1 MRKVNSKSIIVIA
14 TIISYLILSCLL
26 LINKFSNT
34 YNSIINPMFWIL
46 LAVVCFILFRN
57 EYVNKKFRLDILQ
70 TVIITV
76 VGYFIFYYI
85 LGFIVGFQ
93 DTPYSSGIKAIFK
106 NIWNFGIIII
116 FQEYVRQVLVNR
128 SGRSKALIVIIT
140 ILFTFVDITR
150 ILTISKID
158 SGAKL
163 FQTFVI
169 TINPAIARS
178 MLLTYL
184 TYKADFLP
192 SLAYKI
198 PLIIYSFIVP
208 FIPNLNWFLLGVIDL
223 LLPFV
228 VFARVYRLLYKREKV
243 ETNRKKYKGML
254 AYTPIFIVL
263 IILVILV
270 SGAFKYQLIAIASN
284 SMNPAFYRGDAIILK
299 KVDKEERKNI
309 KVGEVIVYN
318 SDGAY
323 IVHRVIEKKETMTG
337 AYLYKTKGDN
347 NNAPDTKLVEA
358 SQIVGKFTI
367 GIKYIGYPTVM
378 LQEALARR

>member
-150 ILTISKID
+150 ILTISR
-158 SGAKL
+158 
-163 FQTFVI
+163 F
-169 TINPAIARS
+169 
-178 MLLTYL
+178 
-184 TYKADFLP
+184 
-192 SLAYKI
+192 
-198 PLIIYSFIVP
+198 
-208 FIPNLNWFLLGVIDL
+208 
-223 LLPFV
+223 
-228 VFARVYRLLYKREKV
+228 
-243 ETNRKKYKGML
+243 
-254 AYTPIFIVL
+254 
-263 IILVILV
+263 
-270 SGAFKYQLIAIASN
+270 
-284 SMNPAFYRGDAIILK
+284 
-299 KVDKEERKNI
+299 
-309 KVGEVIVYN
+309 
-318 SDGAY
+318 
-323 IVHRVIEKKETMTG
+323 
-337 AYLYKTKGDN
+337 
-347 NNAPDTKLVEA
+347 
-358 SQIVGKFTI
+358 
-367 GIKYIGYPTVM
+367 
-378 LQEALARR
+378 